1 MAAARKYEAL
11 TDGSEALIIQFV
23 NKPSEEAAL
32 KAFNEVARQSALSS
46 TELKNIAIDEIRKEL
61 KELATKG
68 ELQATRSELQA
79 TKNELKA
86 EIKALDNKIDGVEK
100 TLKAENK
107 ALQAEINTAKAET
120 KALIEG
126 TEKRLTR
133 YLLGIL
139 APVLILLV
147 KALFFK

>member
-32 KAFNEVARQSALSS
+32 KAFNEVARQNALSS
-46 TELKNIAIDEIRKEL
+46 IELKNIAIDEIRKEL
-61 KELATKG
+61 KELATKD
-68 ELQATRSELQA
+68 ELYA

-100 TLKAENK
+100 TLKAEIK
-107 ALQAEINTAKAET
+107 SVDT
-120 KALIEG
+120 KFKYLI
-126 TEKRLTR
+126 TISVA
-133 YLLGIL
+133 IL
-139 APVLILLV
+139 IMLI
-147 KALFFK
+147 KALFF